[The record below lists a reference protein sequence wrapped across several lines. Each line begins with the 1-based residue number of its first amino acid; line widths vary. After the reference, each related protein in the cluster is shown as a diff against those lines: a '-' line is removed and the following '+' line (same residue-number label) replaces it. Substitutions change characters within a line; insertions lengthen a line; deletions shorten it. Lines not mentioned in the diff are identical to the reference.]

1 MELVRAVPDTA
12 KVRRWAESLL
22 SDLVEDDLVDVL
34 LVVTELAANVF
45 DHALF
50 PARLKLRM
58 SAEPCVVSIVA
69 EDASPDLPQLKPSS
83 TESVRSRGLVLV
95 DQLSEQWGTVRRA
108 VGKSVWAVMRCT
120 ATP

>member
-1 MELVRAVPDTA
+1 M
-12 KVRRWAESLL
+12 RRWAESLL